1 MADAPE
7 TFRGRGVWY
16 FDGTMPCPL
25 AGVGTRDSHAS
36 NRLVL
41 EDDRPVATLDRGRRR
56 IDVVTRGPYPEKAR
70 VVDVT
75 LLGDAITARGTRTP
89 IAIHL
94 EVYRQGSDW
103 KIDLH
108 RHLRVPDKLVDVEV
122 DFYTVTVDAGD
133 GAGPTTMLD
142 RQTVIDLVKKPSVMH
157 RVIKAM
163 MAMKDHAAKAPG
175 DLTRPGFAVADLEM
189 GFGVPPLAKMLVRAK
204 LTSLVPAAEL
214 AGARSATE
222 LLTRGGWELELT
234 ALADKYMAAII
245 QRDLMLFGIEDVP
258 LLAPVKAHGLARGQ
272 RLAFRFQGGDG
283 SIHLDDAQ
291 APLPGAL
298 DVARAYLEY
307 HMLGGL
313 LAEHAERFA
322 RRLPAR

>member
-1 MADAPE
+1 MVDAPE

-16 FDGTMPCPL
+16 FAGTMACPL
-25 AGVGTRDSHAS
+25 AGVGSRASHAS

-41 EDDRPVATLDRGRRR
+41 EDDRPTATLDRARKR
-56 IDVVTRGPYPEKAR
+56 IDVVTRGPYPTKAL

-75 LLGDAITARGTRTP
+75 LLGDAITAGGARTP

-94 EVYRQGSDW
+94 EVYREADAW
-103 KIDLH
+103 KLDLH
-108 RHLRVPDKLVDVEV
+108 RHLRVPDRLVDVEV
-122 DFYTVTVDAGD
+122 DFYTVTVDAG
-133 GAGPTTMLD
+133 AGPTTVLD
-142 RQTVIDLVKKPSVMH
+142 RQTIVDLVRRPSLTH
-157 RVIKAM
+157 RLIKAM
-163 MAMKDHAAKAPG
+163 MAMKDHAAHARP
-175 DLTRPGFAVADLEM
+175 DLARPGFAVADLEM

-204 LTSLVPAAEL
+204 LTSLTPAAAL
-214 AGARSATE
+214 HGARSATD

-245 QRDLMLFGIEDVP
+245 QRDLMLFGLEDVP
-258 LLAPVKAHGLARGQ
+258 LLAPVKARGLARGQ